1 MIQWSNLTR
10 FINRR
15 IFHYIVLLSSSDR
28 SAPYNAIVDGSRLD
42 IEINGLDHSQRYHME
57 VFGVDALGYCH
68 KALEV
73 NATTKNGR
81 AIPYELGSFRYSFGW
96 P

>member
-1 MIQWSNLTR
+1 M
-10 FINRR
+10 
-15 IFHYIVLLSSSDR
+15 
-28 SAPYNAIVDGSRLD
+28 
-42 IEINGLDHSQRYHME
+42 EINGLDHSQRYHME